1 MDIAHAVLRIVFF
14 LSVISMTTM
23 AGGWIGSFGADA
35 SETLGHTGTTS
46 VDAGASGFQGSLGV
60 LSDRGIH
67 DQGTGK
73 GVSPGLIAAITS
85 PDPSTKPSRTSATQ
99 SEKVWRSQELNML
112 AIGMSCGDVDGD
124 GQNEVAVIEPHTVSV
139 FRLSSDKLVPLA
151 EYSASPLE
159 LKSVDVAAVRKQ
171 GPARLYVSAQNRGA
185 VASFVLEYRKGKLIP
200 VIQNIDYFLRV
211 IDYPTRGPILL
222 GQKKGMSKMFEGPV
236 FRMAD
241 KGDELIAESR
251 FGIPLKIPI
260 FGFTIGDFTGQKTPL
275 IAVYDKNDHLRI
287 YQPDGKRLYVSKG
300 FFGGSDVLLRWYG
313 PEKQIGG
320 DSRRTESDLEDVYF
334 RPRIRSYDLYG
345 DRLYEI
351 LAISHSSKTMRF
363 LSRSKMLE
371 EGQIICLSW
380 NGDAL
385 DERWATPKI
394 EGMITDFEINTLPG
408 FAGPRLIT
416 LERKKTD
423 WLSFL
428 RSRSQVRAYDLK
440 ALLRE
445 GPENVRRGS
454 ME

>member
-1 MDIAHAVLRIVFF
+1 MDLARAALRIAVF
-14 LSVISMTTM
+14 LSLVCMTGMTG
-23 AGGWIGSFGADA
+23 AWVDSLAADA
-35 SETLGHTGTTS
+35 TRTVKYQGNTGHGRLSSRSEAFVPSLGANLHNRGE
-46 VDAGASGFQGSLGV
+46 DMGASPRLV
-60 LSDRGIH
+60 AA
-67 DQGTGK
+67 TA
-73 GVSPGLIAAITS
+73 SPEI
-85 PDPSTKPSRTSATQ
+85 STKPSRTAAQ
-99 SEKVWRSQELNML
+99 AEKVWRSQELNML
-112 AIGMSCGDVDGD
+112 AIGMSCGDMDGD
-124 GQNEVAVIEPHTVSV
+124 GQNEIAVIDPHTVSV
-139 FRLSSDKLVPLA
+139 FRLSSDRLVPLA

-159 LKSVDVAAVRKQ
+159 LKSVDVAVIRKQ
-171 GPARLYVSAQNRGA
+171 GPARIYISAQNRGA
-185 VASFVLEYRKGKLIP
+185 VSSFVLEYRKGTLVP

-211 IDYPTRGPILL
+211 IDYPTHGPILL
-222 GQKKGMSKMFEGPV
+222 GQKKGMSRMFEGPV

-241 KGDELIAESR
+241 KGDELVAESR

-260 FGFTIGDFTGQKTPL
+260 FGFTIGDFTGQRTPL
-275 IAVYDKNDHLRI
+275 IAVYDRNDHLRI

-320 DSRRTESDLEDVYF
+320 DSRRTESDLEDVYY

-345 DRLYEI
+345 DRVYEI
-351 LAISHSSKTMRF
+351 LAITHSSKTMRF

-394 EGMITDFEINTLPG
+394 EGMITDFEINALPG
-408 FAGPRLIT
+408 FTGPRLIT

-428 RSRSQVRAYDLK
+428 RSKSQVRAYDLK

-445 GPENVRRGS
+445 GQENVRKGS
-454 ME
+454 SE

>member
-1 MDIAHAVLRIVFF
+1 MYLARAVLRIAAF
-14 LSVISMTTM
+14 LSVVSIMGMTGVWV
-23 AGGWIGSFGADA
+23 ASLDADA
-35 SETLGHTGTTS
+35 IRTSEHHGNTNQSAVSPRSEASPALLG
-46 VDAGASGFQGSLGV
+46 GANLH
-60 LSDRGIH
+60 DRGEGMH
-67 DQGTGK
+67 A
-73 GVSPGLIAAITS
+73 VPRLIAAAAS
-85 PDPSTKPSRTSATQ
+85 SELSTKPSRTAGQ

-112 AIGMSCGDVDGD
+112 AVGMSCGDVDGD
-124 GQNEVAVIEPHTVSV
+124 GQNEIAVIDPHTVSV

-151 EYSASPLE
+151 EYSANPLE
-159 LKSVDVAAVRKQ
+159 LKSVDVAAIRKQ
-171 GPARLYVSAQNRGA
+171 GPARIYISAQNRGA
-185 VASFVLEYRKGKLIP
+185 VSSFVLEYRKGALIP

-211 IDYPTRGPILL
+211 IDYPTHGPILL
-222 GQKKGMSKMFEGPV
+222 GQKKGMGRMFDGPV

-241 KGDELIAESR
+241 KGDELIADSR
-251 FGIPLKIPI
+251 FGVPLKIPI
-260 FGFTIGDFTGQKTPL
+260 FGFTIGDFTGQRTPL
-275 IAVYDKNDHLRI
+275 IAVYDRNDHLRI

-300 FFGGSDVLLRWYG
+300 FFGGSDVLLRWHG
-313 PEKQIGG
+313 PEKQMGA
-320 DSRRTESDLEDVYF
+320 DSRRTDSDLEDVYF

-345 DRLYEI
+345 DRRYEI

-428 RSRSQVRAYDLK
+428 RSKSQVRAYDVK

-445 GPENVRRGS
+445 GPENVKRGLS
-454 ME
+454 E